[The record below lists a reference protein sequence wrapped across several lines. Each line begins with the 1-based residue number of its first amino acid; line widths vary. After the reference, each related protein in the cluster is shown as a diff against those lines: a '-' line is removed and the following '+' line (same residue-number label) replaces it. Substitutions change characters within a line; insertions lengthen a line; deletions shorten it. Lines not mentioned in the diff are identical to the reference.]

1 MTVGAVFFAQNNG
14 AIDYVKLANFAA
26 IRVKEFLDIP
36 VSIVTDSPD
45 WLNKSCPNHPFENI
59 IVVPEEESYKKE
71 FYDGSLTSKPYNW
84 KNLSRPKIYE
94 ITPYEKTLVLD
105 SDYIIN
111 SNILKIALDRDVEFQ
126 IYKKSFDLSTWRDPA
141 PFTRINSYSIP
152 FYWATVFIFEKS
164 PVSEAFF
171 DLVNYIKI
179 NWVYFRMLYNIDPPM
194 FRNDFAFS
202 IAIHIMNGKTNGGFA
217 TELPGKMTY
226 SLDRDVLVS
235 MNQTEMKFLIEKKDH
250 LGEYILAKTNGLDVH
265 VMNKF
270 SLSRCVDR
278 STGV

>member
-45 WLNKSCPNHPFENI
+45 WLNKSCPKHPFENI

-71 FYDGSLTSKPYNW
+71 FYDGC
-84 KNLSRPKIYE
+84 
-94 ITPYEKTLVLD
+94 
-105 SDYIIN
+105 DYIIN